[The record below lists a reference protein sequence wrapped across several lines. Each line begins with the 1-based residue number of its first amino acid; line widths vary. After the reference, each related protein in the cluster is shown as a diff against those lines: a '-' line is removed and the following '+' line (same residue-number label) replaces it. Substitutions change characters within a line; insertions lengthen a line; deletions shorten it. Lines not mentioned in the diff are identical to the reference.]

1 MQFKTL
7 ALLGLSALGTALPTA
22 NVLGPIDAGA
32 IHPRPPTRS
41 LPVQRAKVVDARS
54 SVAID
59 ARDGR
64 AATIYKSAGA
74 VGEST
79 FIPANDYCTNIS
91 VVPGGFDGKIKS
103 LSVEKGAKCD
113 FYQ

>member
-1 MQFKTL
+1 MQFTTL
-7 ALLGLSALGTALPTA
+7 ALLSLSALVTALPTA
-22 NVLGPIDAGA
+22 TTLEPIEDRA
-32 IHPRPPTRS
+32 IHPHPPTKS
-41 LPVQRAKVVDARS
+41 LPVQGPKVVEASTPGALDT
-54 SVAID
+54 
-59 ARDGR
+59 RDGR
-64 AATIYKSAGA
+64 AATIYKAAGA